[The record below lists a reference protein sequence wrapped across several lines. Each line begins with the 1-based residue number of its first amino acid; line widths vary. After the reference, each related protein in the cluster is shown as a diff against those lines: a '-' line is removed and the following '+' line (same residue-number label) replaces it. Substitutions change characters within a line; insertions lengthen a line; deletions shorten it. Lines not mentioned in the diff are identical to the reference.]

1 MKTWICFFYGLIMA
15 GATPAHGETKR
26 KPILDDP
33 YLWLEEVEG
42 ERALEW
48 VHARNKECFD
58 ELEADERYGKFLSQA
73 EKILNAKDRIPYG
86 SIRGKY
92 VYNFW
97 QDAEHVRGIMRRT
110 TPESYR
116 LAKPEWETV
125 LDIDALAKAEDENW
139 VYKGTAWLAP
149 DYERCLIKL
158 SRGGTDASVH
168 REFDMV
174 AKRFVEGGFAL
185 PEAKSGVTWLDRD
198 TLLVGTDWGEGS
210 LTESGY
216 PRVAKR
222 WKRGTPLAE
231 ATTIFEGRHEDIG
244 IWPRVMDSGEE
255 TIALVDQSLTFF
267 TGAFHVIGPDGKLTS
282 LPLQESA
289 DLAGF
294 YAGRLLFTLREAW
307 EVDGQTHAQGA
318 LLAINAA
325 VFQATGKLPS
335 IETIYTPDERTSIE
349 GVTVSRSG
357 LYVTLLQNVKGRILR
372 FSVNPQSGQWSS
384 KLVPLPENGTV
395 SISAAGPHSDT
406 IFINYEDHVTPDRLS
421 EFDAGDN
428 KLSTLKSLAAR
439 FDAGDLEVHQHM
451 AKSADGTAVPY
462 FVIHRKGLKPDG
474 STPTILYGYGGF
486 EISLKPGYSATIGK
500 LWLERGG
507 AYAVANIRGGGE
519 FGPRWHKAALKTE
532 RQRAYDDFIAVGEDL
547 AKRGITSPKHLGISG
562 GSNGGLLVGAIFTQR
577 PDLLNAVVCRVPLL
591 DMIRYT
597 KLLAGASWA
606 AEYGDPEDPKMREA
620 ILRYSPYQNVFP
632 DKKYPKVFIETSTKD
647 DRVHPGHARKM
658 VARMREQG
666 HEVLYYENTEGGH
679 AAGANLKQHAR
690 RYALEYVYFSRQL
703 GLE

>member
-1 MKTWICFFYGLIMA
+1 MA

-73 EKILNAKDRIPYG
+73 EKLLNAKDRIPYG
-86 SIRGKY
+86 SIRGEY

-421 EFDAGDN
+421 EFDAEAN
-428 KLSTLKSLAAR
+428 KFSTLKSLAAR
-439 FDAGDLEVHQHM
+439 FDAGELEVHQHM
-451 AKSADGTAVPY
+451 AKSADGTEVPY

-486 EISLKPGYSATIGK
+486 EISLKPSYSATIGK

>member
-1 MKTWICFFYGLIMA
+1 MA
-15 GATPAHGETKR
+15 GATPAHGEPQR
-26 KPILDDP
+26 KPILDDQ

-73 EKILNAKDRIPYG
+73 EKLLNAKDRIPYG

-267 TGAFHVIGPDGKLTS
+267 TGAFHLIGPDGKLTS

-294 YAGRLLFTLREAW
+294 YAGRLLFTFARRGRWTGKHTRRGHCSPSTPQCFRPPASCRASRRSTRRTS
-307 EVDGQTHAQGA
+307 GQASKVSPCR
-318 LLAINAA
+318 AA
-325 VFQATGKLPS
+325 VF
-335 IETIYTPDERTSIE
+335 TSPCCKTLRAAFCDSASTRRAAN
-349 GVTVSRSG
+349 GHRSWCRSRK
-357 LYVTLLQNVKGRILR
+357 TA
-372 FSVNPQSGQWSS
+372 QS
-384 KLVPLPENGTV
+384 PF
-395 SISAAGPHSDT
+395 AAGPHSDT

-421 EFDAGDN
+421 EFDADAN
-428 KLSTLKSLAAR
+428 KFSTLKSLAAR
-439 FDAGDLEVHQHM
+439 FDAGELEVHQHM
-451 AKSADGTAVPY
+451 AKSADGTEVPHA
-462 FVIHRKGLKPDG
+462 IHRAGFKAGRQHKF
-474 STPTILYGYGGF
+474 TILYGYGGF

-632 DKKYPKVFIETSTKD
+632 DKKYPCFHRDFNQGRPCS
-647 DRVHPGHARKM
+647 PGPRPQDGRPDA
-658 VARMREQG
+658 
-666 HEVLYYENTEGGH
+666 
-679 AAGANLKQHAR
+679 
-690 RYALEYVYFSRQL
+690 
-703 GLE
+703 

>member
-1 MKTWICFFYGLIMA
+1 M
-15 GATPAHGETKR
+15 
-26 KPILDDP
+26 
-33 YLWLEEVEG
+33 
-42 ERALEW
+42 
-48 VHARNKECFD
+48 HARNKECFD

-73 EKILNAKDRIPYG
+73 EKLLNAKDRIPYG
-86 SIRGKY
+86 SIRGEY

-168 REFDMV
+168 REFDTV

-222 WKRGTPLAE
+222 WKRGTPLAK

-267 TGAFHVIGPDGKLTS
+267 TGAYHVIGPDGKLTS

-395 SISAAGPHSDT
+395 SISAASPHSET

-421 EFDAGDN
+421 EFDAGAN

-486 EISLKPGYSATIGK
+486 EISLKPSYSATIGK

>member
-1 MKTWICFFYGLIMA
+1 MA

-48 VHARNKECFD
+48 VHARNKECFA
-58 ELEADERYGKFLSQA
+58 ELEADARYGKFLSQA
-73 EKILNAKDRIPYG
+73 EKLLNAKDRIPYG

-139 VYKGTAWLAP
+139 VYKGTTWLAP

-168 REFDMV
+168 REFDTL

-222 WKRGTPLAE
+222 WKRGTPLAK

-267 TGAFHVIGPDGKLTS
+267 TGAYHVIGPDGEMTR

-325 VFQATGKLPS
+325 VFQATGKLPT

-384 KLVPLPENGTV
+384 KPVPLPENGTV
-395 SISAAGPHSDT
+395 SISAAGPHSET

-421 EFDAGDN
+421 EFDADAN
-428 KLSTLKSLAAR
+428 KFSTLKSRAAR
-439 FDAGDLEVHQHM
+439 FDAGELEVHQHM

-486 EISLKPGYSATIGK
+486 EISLKPSYSATIGK

>member
-1 MKTWICFFYGLIMA
+1 
-15 GATPAHGETKR
+15 
-26 KPILDDP
+26 
-33 YLWLEEVEG
+33 
-42 ERALEW
+42 
-48 VHARNKECFD
+48 
-58 ELEADERYGKFLSQA
+58 
-73 EKILNAKDRIPYG
+73 
-86 SIRGKY
+86 
-92 VYNFW
+92 
-97 QDAEHVRGIMRRT
+97 
-110 TPESYR
+110 
-116 LAKPEWETV
+116 
-125 LDIDALAKAEDENW
+125 
-139 VYKGTAWLAP
+139 
-149 DYERCLIKL
+149 
-158 SRGGTDASVH
+158 
-168 REFDMV
+168 
-174 AKRFVEGGFAL
+174 
-185 PEAKSGVTWLDRD
+185 
-198 TLLVGTDWGEGS
+198 
-210 LTESGY
+210 
-216 PRVAKR
+216 
-222 WKRGTPLAE
+222 
-231 ATTIFEGRHEDIG
+231 
-244 IWPRVMDSGEE
+244 MDSGEE

-267 TGAFHVIGPDGKLTS
+267 TGAYHVIGPDGKLTS

-395 SISAAGPHSDT
+395 SISAAGPHSDK

-421 EFDAGDN
+421 EFDAEAN
-428 KLSTLKSLAAR
+428 KFSTLKSLAAR
-439 FDAGDLEVHQHM
+439 FDAGELEVHQHM
-451 AKSADGTAVPY
+451 AKSADGTEVPY

-486 EISLKPGYSATIGK
+486 EISLKPSYSATIGK

>member
-1 MKTWICFFYGLIMA
+1 MA
-15 GATPAHGETKR
+15 GANPAHGEPQR

-48 VHARNKECFD
+48 VHTRNKECFD
-58 ELEADERYGKFLSQA
+58 ELESDERYGKFLSQA
-73 EKILNAKDRIPYG
+73 EKLLNAKDRIPYG

-110 TPESYR
+110 TPKSYR

-267 TGAFHVIGPDGKLTS
+267 TGAYHVIGPDGKLTS

-307 EVDGQTHAQGA
+307 EVNGQTHAQGA

-335 IETIYTPDERTSIE
+335 IETIYRPDERTSIE
-349 GVTVSRSG
+349 GVTASRSG

-384 KLVPLPENGTV
+384 KLVPLPENGSV

-421 EFDAGDN
+421 EFDADAN
-428 KLSTLKSLAAR
+428 KFSTLKSLAAR
-439 FDAGDLEVHQHM
+439 FDAGELEVHQHM
-451 AKSADGTAVPY
+451 AKSADGTEVPY

-486 EISLKPGYSATIGK
+486 EISLKPSYSATIGK

>member
-1 MKTWICFFYGLIMA
+1 MA

-48 VHARNKECFD
+48 VHARNRECFD

-73 EKILNAKDRIPYG
+73 EKLLNAKDRIPYG

-110 TPESYR
+110 TPKSYR

-168 REFDMV
+168 REFDTV

-216 PRVAKR
+216 PRVAKS

-244 IWPRVMDSGEE
+244 IWPRVMDSGED
-255 TIALVDQSLTFF
+255 TIALIDQSLTFF

-395 SISAAGPHSDT
+395 SISAAGPHSDK

-421 EFDAGDN
+421 EFDAEAN
-428 KLSTLKSLAAR
+428 KFSTLKSLAAR
-439 FDAGDLEVHQHM
+439 FDAGELEVHQHM
-451 AKSADGTAVPY
+451 AKSADGTEVPY

-486 EISLKPGYSATIGK
+486 EISLKPSYSATIGK

>member
-1 MKTWICFFYGLIMA
+1 MA

-48 VHARNKECFD
+48 VHARNKECFA
-58 ELEADERYGKFLSQA
+58 ELEADARYGKFLSQA
-73 EKILNAKDRIPYG
+73 EKLLNAKDRIPYG

-97 QDAEHVRGIMRRT
+97 QDSEHVRGIMRRT

-139 VYKGTAWLAP
+139 VYKGTTWLAP

-168 REFDMV
+168 REFDTL

-222 WKRGTPLAE
+222 WKRGTPLAK

-267 TGAFHVIGPDGKLTS
+267 TGAYHVIGPDGEMTR

-325 VFQATGKLPS
+325 VFQATGKLPT

-384 KLVPLPENGTV
+384 KPVPLPENGTV
-395 SISAAGPHSDT
+395 SISAAGPHSET

-421 EFDAGDN
+421 EFDAGAN

-486 EISLKPGYSATIGK
+486 EISLKPSYSATIGK

>member
-1 MKTWICFFYGLIMA
+1 MA

-139 VYKGTAWLAP
+139 VYKATAWLAP

-349 GVTVSRSG
+349 GVTVSRSD

-421 EFDAGDN
+421 EFDAEAN
-428 KLSTLKSLAAR
+428 KFSTLKSLAAR
-439 FDAGDLEVHQHM
+439 FDADELDVHQHM
-451 AKSADGTAVPY
+451 AKSADGTEVPY

-486 EISLKPGYSATIGK
+486 EISLKPSYSATIGK

>member
-1 MKTWICFFYGLIMA
+1 MA

-139 VYKGTAWLAP
+139 VYKATAWLAP

-421 EFDAGDN
+421 EFDAEAN
-428 KLSTLKSLAAR
+428 KFSTLKSLAAR
-439 FDAGDLEVHQHM
+439 FDADELDVHQHM
-451 AKSADGTAVPY
+451 AKSADGTEVPY

-486 EISLKPGYSATIGK
+486 EISLKPSYSATIGK

>member
-1 MKTWICFFYGLIMA
+1 MA
-15 GATPAHGETKR
+15 GATLVNGETKR

-33 YLWLEEVEG
+33 FLWLEEIEG
-42 ERALEW
+42 DRALEW

-58 ELEADERYGKFLSQA
+58 ELQADERYAKFLSQA
-73 EKILNAKDRIPYG
+73 ETLLNAKDRIPYG
-86 SIRGKY
+86 SLRGKY

-97 QDAEHVRGIMRRT
+97 QDAKHVRGIIRRT
-110 TPESYR
+110 SPESYR
-116 LAKPEWETV
+116 TDSPEWETV
-125 LDIDALAKAEDENW
+125 LSIDALAKVEDENW
-139 VYKGTAWLAP
+139 VYKGISWLAP

-168 REFDMV
+168 REFDTL
-174 AKRFVEGGFAL
+174 AKRFVDGGFAL

-198 TLLVGTDWGEGS
+198 TLLVGTNWGDGS

-216 PRVAKR
+216 PRIAKR
-222 WKRGTPLAE
+222 WKRGTPLAKAE
-231 ATTIFEGRHEDIG
+231 TIFEGRHEDIG

-255 TIALVDQSLTFF
+255 TLALVDQSLTFF
-267 TGAFHVIGPDGKLTS
+267 TGAYHVIGADGKLLK

-307 EVDGQTHAQGA
+307 EVDGQTFAQGA

-325 VFQATGKLPS
+325 VFQATGELPT
-335 IETIYTPDERTSIE
+335 IETVFTPDERTSIE
-349 GVTVSRSG
+349 GVTLSRSG

-372 FSVNPQSGQWSS
+372 FSLNPQSGKWTA
-384 KLVPLPENGTV
+384 KPVPLPKNGTV
-395 SISAAGPHSDT
+395 SVSAANAYSDT
-406 IFINYEDHVTPDRLS
+406 IFINYEDHITPDRLS
-421 EFDAGDN
+421 EFDATSN
-428 KLSTLKSLAAR
+428 KLTTLKSLAAR
-439 FDAGDLEVHQHM
+439 FDAGELEVHQHM
-451 AKSADGTAVPY
+451 AKSADGTEVPY

-486 EISLKPGYSATIGK
+486 EISLKPGYSGTIGK

-532 RQRAYDDFIAVGEDL
+532 RQRAYDDFIAVAKDL

-632 DKKYPKVFIETSTKD
+632 DHKYPKVFIETSTKD

-666 HEVLYYENTEGGH
+666 HAVLYYENTEGGH
-679 AAGANLKQHAR
+679 AAGANLKQHAK

>member
-1 MKTWICFFYGLIMA
+1 MA

-222 WKRGTPLAE
+222 WKRGTPLAK

-267 TGAFHVIGPDGKLTS
+267 TGAYHVIGPDGKLTS

-289 DLAGF
+289 ELAGF

-421 EFDAGDN
+421 EFDAGAN

-439 FDAGDLEVHQHM
+439 FDAGELEVHQHM

>member
-1 MKTWICFFYGLIMA
+1 MA
-15 GATPAHGETKR
+15 GANPAHGEPQR
-26 KPILDDP
+26 KPMLDDP

-48 VHARNKECFD
+48 VHTRNKECFD
-58 ELEADERYGKFLSQA
+58 ELESDERYGKFLSQA
-73 EKILNAKDRIPYG
+73 EKLLNAKDRIPYG
-86 SIRGKY
+86 SIRGEY

-168 REFDMV
+168 REFDTV

-421 EFDAGDN
+421 EFDAEAN
-428 KLSTLKSLAAR
+428 KFSTLKSLAAR
-439 FDAGDLEVHQHM
+439 FDADELDVHQHM
-451 AKSADGTAVPY
+451 AKSADGTEVPY

-486 EISLKPGYSATIGK
+486 EISLKPSYSATIGK

-606 AEYGDPEDPKMREA
+606 AEYGDPEVPKMREA

>member
-1 MKTWICFFYGLIMA
+1 M
-15 GATPAHGETKR
+15 
-26 KPILDDP
+26 
-33 YLWLEEVEG
+33 
-42 ERALEW
+42 
-48 VHARNKECFD
+48 
-58 ELEADERYGKFLSQA
+58 
-73 EKILNAKDRIPYG
+73 
-86 SIRGKY
+86 
-92 VYNFW
+92 
-97 QDAEHVRGIMRRT
+97 
-110 TPESYR
+110 
-116 LAKPEWETV
+116 AKPEWETV

-168 REFDMV
+168 REFDTV
-174 AKRFVEGGFAL
+174 AKRFVEGGFSL
-185 PEAKSGVTWLDRD
+185 PEAKSGVAWMDRD

-244 IWPRVMDSGEE
+244 IWPRVMDSGEK

-267 TGAFHVIGPDGKLTS
+267 TGAYHVIGPDDKLTS

-357 LYVTLLQNVKGRILR
+357 LYVTLLLNVKGRILR

-395 SISAAGPHSDT
+395 SISAAGPHSDR

-421 EFDAGDN
+421 EFDAGTN

-486 EISLKPGYSATIGK
+486 EISLKPSYSATIGK

-532 RQRAYDDFIAVGEDL
+532 RQRAYDDFIAVSEDL

-703 GLE
+703 GLD